1 MHSVTSKQLKPRQL
15 FKAKHFSP
23 LLMAS
28 VSSSLRQ
35 QATAV
40 VNQQL
45 LSLCRW
51 QKLCQLLLSI
61 SQVSLISQHLTLHLS
76 VEQSPCKNK
85 SKTSP
90 FVAKEHLGCTTA
102 IYFPTQNAPSF
113 PEMKNVMW
121 PAAGAEEVKD
131 HAKQRERRVTTNF
144 CFVWLLWLLLCGC
157 LGLGHSGLSSCTQCF
172 IGAQPGIRAGAVKP
186 HKEPNRWH
194 LSSQHTELGMAHFC
208 DILVTAQSHE
218 DDRCHPNHYRAVF
231 QWLQT
236 QSKAIDTQFWV
247 CKWSNSNQRQ
257 GDCTFQS
264 APLAALSSC
273 AWLCIQ
279 AGRAGRTWWPRLL
292 PEASTLWPTSFA
304 GAAQLFPLWTTEGP
318 KTCCGAGSNPAQ
330 GL

>member
-1 MHSVTSKQLKPRQL
+1 
-15 FKAKHFSP
+15 
-23 LLMAS
+23 MAS

-90 FVAKEHLGCTTA
+90 FVAREHLGCTIA

-121 PAAGAEEVKD
+121 PAAGADEVKD

-144 CFVWLLWLLLCGC
+144 CFVWLAQVVALWLP
-157 LGLGHSGLSSCTQCF
+157 GLGALSQGS
-172 IGAQPGIRAGAVKP
+172 APALSVLL
-186 HKEPNRWH
+186 EPSLASEQELWNLTR
-194 LSSQHTELGMAHFC
+194 SQTG
-208 DILVTAQSHE
+208 DI
-218 DDRCHPNHYRAVF
+218 CHPS
-231 QWLQT
+231 T
-236 QSKAIDTQFWV
+236 QNW
-247 CKWSNSNQRQ
+247 
-257 GDCTFQS
+257 
-264 APLAALSSC
+264 
-273 AWLCIQ
+273 AWLISVTSLWQ
-279 AGRAGRTWWPRLL
+279 HRAMKMTDVTQTITGQFFNGCKHRAR
-292 PEASTLWPTSFA
+292 
-304 GAAQLFPLWTTEGP
+304 Q
-318 KTCCGAGSNPAQ
+318 
-330 GL
+330 